1 MNLRLSLISHAPTA
15 AMRAGRIPADD
26 PLDARGLTDAQAA
39 RAHLPLAGDAL
50 AFVSPALCAR
60 DTASALGFTATVEPG
75 LADLDYGAWRGL
87 RLADLAADMPDELSA
102 WTRDPEAAP
111 HGGES
116 FGQLVKRIG
125 EWLDALNVAPGHATN
140 HTRDIVAVTHA
151 PVMRAAIVHV
161 LGASPAIYSRI
172 EIAPLAVVTLQRS
185 QRRGWTWQ
193 PSSR

>member
-1 MNLRLSLISHAPTA
+1 
-15 AMRAGRIPADD
+15 
-26 PLDARGLTDAQAA
+26 A
-39 RAHLPLAGDAL
+39 RAHFPLAGDAL
-50 AFVSPALCAR
+50 AFVSPAVCAR

-87 RLADLAADMPDELSA
+87 RLADLAADMPDELAA

-125 EWLDALNVAPGHATN
+125 EWLDALNVAPDCATN

-185 QRRGWTWQ
+185 QQRGWTWQ